1 LALLGLQPQ
10 ERLADIRIHGNVAT
24 PDDEIRR
31 LAGVEIGGVVEPDTP
46 AQVAARLRAAK
57 RFDRV
62 EVLKRFASIADP
74 TRIVLVI
81 IVDEGPVKIE
91 VTGNAAHPTRVVKTH
106 GPRIMVLPLV
116 TAEDGYGLIYG
127 AQFGVPNPVG
137 ANSRL

>member
-1 LALLGLQPQ
+1 MCGCLATSTYPQPQRSPSARSMFTTRSPITITVRPTSRRKYASARTTDVAAWLVALALLGLQPQ
-10 ERLADIRIHGNVAT
+10 ERLDDIRIHGNVAT

-74 TRIVLVI
+74 TRIVLVL
-81 IVDEGPVKIE
+81 IV
-91 VTGNAAHPTRVVKTH
+91 
-106 GPRIMVLPLV
+106 
-116 TAEDGYGLIYG
+116 
-127 AQFGVPNPVG
+127 
-137 ANSRL
+137 